1 MYSKMYGKIA
11 IEDYKE
17 VKKQICQR
25 TKFLGK
31 IRLLVNN
38 LKMINKKDQDIIKVY
53 IPKLAI
59 DDHILG
65 YIDKFGNSVSF
76 TFCRSHSDKKYN

>member
-1 MYSKMYGKIA
+1 MYGKITV
-11 IEDYKE
+11 EDYKE
-17 VKKQICQR
+17 VRKQICQR

-31 IRLLVNN
+31 FRLLVNN
-38 LKMINKKDQDIIKVY
+38 LKVMTKNDHDTIKVY

-65 YIDKFGNSVSF
+65 YIDNFGSHNKGY